1 MDRFFGIASD
11 IDGTI
16 THDDRRLSV
25 DVLSA
30 AHFLSGR
37 IPVVLVTGNT
47 LCFSRAV
54 SKMLGTRSPIIAE
67 NGGILLPDYDAEPI
81 IISPNMHEINTAF
94 SLISKKL
101 PVRSFDSSER
111 VTDISFSKTVSAA
124 DVLPY
129 LTDFPNISVV
139 DAGFALHIV
148 DKNIC
153 KGTALRDLAER
164 MGSSA
169 KKFVT
174 IGDSENDIDMFQKS
188 GLSFAVAN
196 APDHVKKEAD
206 IVLKNSFGD
215 GLAEAID
222 YLLKNDLLELS
233 DEKRDFYV
241 KL

>member
-16 THDDRRLSV
+16 THDDSRLSAAA
-25 DVLSA
+25 LSA

-37 IPVVLVTGNT
+37 IPFVLVTGNS
-47 LCFSRAV
+47 LCFSRTL
-54 SKMLGTRSPIIAE
+54 SKTLGTRSPIIAE
-67 NGGILLPDYDAEPI
+67 NGGILLPDDNAAPVIVE
-81 IISPNMHEINTAF
+81 SCMNEIQAAL
-94 SLISKKL
+94 SLILKNL
-101 PVRSFDSSER
+101 PVRAFDSSKR
-111 VTDISFSKTVSAA
+111 LTDVSFSKTVSAA

-129 LTDFPNISVV
+129 LSDFPNISLV
-139 DAGFALHIV
+139 DTEAAFYIT

-153 KGTALRDLAER
+153 KGPALMDLAEM
-164 MGSSA
+164 MGASA

-174 IGDSENDIDMFQKS
+174 IGDSENDIDMFRAS

-196 APDHVKKEAD
+196 APAHVKKEAD

-215 GLAEAID
+215 GFSEAVD

-233 DEKRDFYV
+233 DEKRDFYI